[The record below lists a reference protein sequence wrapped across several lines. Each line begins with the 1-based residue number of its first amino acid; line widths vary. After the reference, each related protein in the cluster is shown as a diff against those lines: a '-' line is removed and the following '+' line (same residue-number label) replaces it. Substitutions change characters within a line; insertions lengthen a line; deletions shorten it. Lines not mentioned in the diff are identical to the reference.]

1 MDMSRNKKNLFSR
14 CWYYFRNGW
23 STYFAFVFAA
33 VNTLVT
39 TYYLA
44 INSYPTLKIIFP
56 TFIDYVGIVS
66 VIGIPI
72 LILVGYVHYKKTT
85 AYKSEVDII
94 YESNPYVMRNLIN
107 SELILKLNLQLV
119 EKMTKIMKNE
129 KLTEDDVKE
138 LSKIENEI
146 LDFTK
151 QRTFRNSKD
160 LEFFKKMDR

>member
-1 MDMSRNKKNLFSR
+1 MQKNKKNLFSR
-14 CWYYFRNGW
+14 SWYYFRNGW
-23 STYFAFVFAA
+23 ATYFAFIFAA

-44 INSYPTLKIIFP
+44 IDRYPTLKVIFP
-56 TFIDYVGIVS
+56 TFVNYVVIIS
-66 VIGIPI
+66 AIGIPI
-72 LILVGYVHYKKTT
+72 LILVGYIHYKKTT
-85 AYKSEVDII
+85 AYRSEVDII

-119 EKMTKIMKNE
+119 EKMTKMMKNE
-129 KLTEDDVKE
+129 KLTEDDIKE

-151 QRTFRNSKD
+151 RRSFRNNTD
-160 LEFFKKMDR
+160 LEFFKDMDK